1 MKVSPISV
9 SIKIYVILT
18 CVRVEMLPQMC
29 ALLETLATHGTGVP
43 SVTTVYTQNVSFNV
57 RVAREQLQ
65 ANAAG
70 MFITDL
76 SQLAN
81 IWVLVVLLVLMCL
94 EHDPPLDGFVAGI
107 ALVWGIQIFI
117 IRCTW

>member
-1 MKVSPISV
+1 M
-9 SIKIYVILT
+9 LT
-18 CVRVEMLPQMC
+18 CVRIEMFPQMC
-29 ALLETLATHGTGVP
+29 ALLETLATHGARIP
-43 SVTTVYTQNVSFNV
+43 SVTTVYAQNVSFDV

-81 IWVLVVLLVLMCL
+81 IRVLVVLLVLMCL
-94 EHDPPLDGFVAGI
+94 KHDPPLDGLVAGI
-107 ALVWGIQIFI
+107 ALVRGIQIFI
-117 IRCTW
+117 VRSTG